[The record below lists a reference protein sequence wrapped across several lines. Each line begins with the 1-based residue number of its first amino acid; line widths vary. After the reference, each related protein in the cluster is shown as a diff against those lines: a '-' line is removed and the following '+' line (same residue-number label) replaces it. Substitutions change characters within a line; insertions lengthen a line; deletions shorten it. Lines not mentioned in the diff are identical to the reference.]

1 MTGRVR
7 AHKNEIEQKQP
18 PAKSRN
24 IFTDIKYFLLDT
36 PPVDTLIKFNSE
48 EERQKYC
55 ESILQ
60 RTGIVVDNYRMLNI
74 HRIGVETPAS
84 YLFEELLKWNGDST
98 CWPNHIAKVNLEDN
112 KLDNIQIFLFGRS
125 KYLFGLKNG
134 FFGLKLLHLFD
145 LKAIEI
151 KKIPDPFDFD
161 NARYLLYECKG
172 GYPIGVF
179 LMYVRTSIPERGE
192 QEMSQLFFMVSFDF
206 YGRKNKSKINFIG
219 RIWEFIHNRVT
230 ANMLIR
236 MRQLSEWRFD
246 KFAHGE

>member
-1 MTGRVR
+1 MTERVR

-18 PAKSRN
+18 PTKSRN
-24 IFTDIKYFLLDT
+24 IFTDIKYFLLNT
-36 PPVDTLIKFNSE
+36 PSVDTLIKFDNE
-48 EERQKYC
+48 EDRQKYC

-112 KLDNIQIFLFGRS
+112 KLDKIQIFLFGRS

-145 LKAIEI
+145 LKAIEF
-151 KKIPDPFDFD
+151 KKIPDPYDFD

-192 QEMSQLFFMVSFDF
+192 KEISQLFFMVSFDF
-206 YGRKNKSKINFIG
+206 YGRKKKSKIKFISQ
-219 RIWEFIHNRVT
+219 IWEFVHNRVT
-230 ANMLIR
+230 SNMVARIK
-236 MRQLSEWRFD
+236 QLSEWRFD
-246 KFAHGE
+246 KFVNGK